1 MARKKQ
7 SGRPKVSRGPV
18 APGRVPFQ
26 EGSPATSSTSE
37 KLSLVVG
44 IGASAGGLEA
54 FTRFFANMPANSG
67 MAFVLVQHLDPER
80 ASMLVEL
87 LSAKTSMPVMAAA
100 DGLPVTPN
108 SLFVIPPNAVLTISE
123 GVLRLSRP
131 APAREHRRPVDTFFA
146 SLAEDEGE
154 RAACIILSG
163 GGSDGTEGV
172 RAVKEHGGLTLAQAE
187 FDQHAKIG

>member
-7 SGRPKVSRGPV
+7 SGTRKASRRPV
-18 APGRVPFQ
+18 APGRRVPRRK
-26 EGSPATSSTSE
+26 GPPSAASSTSD

-67 MAFVLVQHLDPER
+67 MAFVLIQHLDPER

-87 LSAKTSMPVMAAA
+87 LSAKTSMPVNAAA
-100 DGLPVTPN
+100 DGLPVTAN

-131 APAREHRRPVDTFFA
+131 APAREYSPPSRYIFREPCR
-146 SLAEDEGE
+146 G
-154 RAACIILSG
+154 SG
-163 GGSDGTEGV
+163 
-172 RAVKEHGGLTLAQAE
+172 
-187 FDQHAKIG
+187 